1 MNPPTVVRLNGF
13 PESARV
19 SDVFNSSVVVLSER
33 DAEVE
38 VTMRITNSSLTFDDG
53 STEFV
58 QTDTFTAGEQREVL
72 FDDWSFE
79 GQTLAPYVML
89 EIGVRYADDHHV
101 NTATALISLEQRETR
116 IGIALAIGG
125 ALVAA
130 ALGLAALSRRY
141 EVEVVE
147 TEVEITDDDS
157 LDVLTEEEVPD
168 EIVVAEMDV
177 QPRRPA
183 KRRTPSKQS
192 TAKKTATKSP
202 SSKKAS
208 KKSSSTK
215 SSSKKASSSQASG
228 TRRGSSASGSAPR
241 KDARGSSAGRKSAP
255 RRTTRSSR

>member
-33 DAEVE
+33 DADVE

-58 QTDTFTAGEQREVL
+58 QTDTFTAGEQREVV

-79 GQTLAPYVML
+79 GQTIAPYVMI
-89 EIGVRYADDHHV
+89 EIGVRYADHHHV
-101 NTATALISLEQRETR
+101 NTATALISLEQREAR

-147 TEVEITDDDS
+147 TEVEVTDDDS
-157 LDVLTEEEVPD
+157 LDVLTEEDVPD

-183 KRRTPSKQS
+183 KKRTAAKQS
-192 TAKKTATKSP
+192 TAKKTSAKS
-202 SSKKAS
+202 SAS
-208 KKSSSTK
+208 KKSASTK

-241 KDARGSSAGRKSAP
+241 KDGRGSSAGRKSGLHPP
-255 RRTTRSSR
+255 RPTFR

>member
-33 DAEVE
+33 DAEIE

-58 QTDTFTAGEQREVL
+58 QTDTFAAGEQREVL

-89 EIGVRYADDHHV
+89 EIGVHYADDHHV

-183 KRRTPSKQS
+183 KKRA
-192 TAKKTATKSP
+192 TAKKASAKSS
-202 SSKKAS
+202 SSKKTS
-208 KKSSSTK
+208 SKSSSTK
-215 SSSKKASSSQASG
+215 SSSKKATSSKASG

-241 KDARGSSAGRKSAP
+241 KDGRGSSAGRKSAP